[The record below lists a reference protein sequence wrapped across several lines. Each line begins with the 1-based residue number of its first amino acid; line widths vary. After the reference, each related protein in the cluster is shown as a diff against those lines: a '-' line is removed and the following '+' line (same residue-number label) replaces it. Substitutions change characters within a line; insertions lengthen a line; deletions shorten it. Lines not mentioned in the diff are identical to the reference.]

1 MLATVSRA
9 YLMMQW
15 FSAGGLTYQEMSM
28 QLSDGFTCFL
38 GTNPNDP
45 QGDCSN
51 AAYLL
56 LAYIVV
62 NFFYNILM
70 LAITKRGSAVLL
82 VISQVCV

>member
-1 MLATVSRA
+1 
-9 YLMMQW
+9 
-15 FSAGGLTYQEMSM
+15 M
-28 QLSDGFTCFL
+28 QLSDGFSCFM

-45 QGDCSN
+45 TADCSN

-70 LAITKRGSAVLL
+70 LAIMKRGSAVLL
-82 VISQVCV
+82 VISQVTYCTNSVWSPVVCNVFAKCYAHR